1 MKNPIFTGA
10 GVAIITPFTADGKVN
25 EKVLAE
31 IIEYQISHSTDAIVI
46 CGTTGESATLDHNE
60 HTQAIKIAVDV
71 TAGRIPV
78 IAGTGSN
85 DTAYALKLSNDA
97 EKLGVDGLLMVTPY
111 YNKASQEGL
120 IKHFSYVADRVST
133 PIILYNVP
141 SRTGCE
147 IKPETYAELAKHKMI
162 YAAKEATG
170 NLSSIAKTIS
180 LVPEDFAI
188 YSGNDD
194 QITPIM
200 SLGGKGVI
208 SVLSNILPQVAHDI
222 AQTALD
228 GDFKKSAELQLKYLE
243 LCNAMF
249 MDVNPIPVKV
259 AMRMMGFTATKP
271 LFVPRRL
278 RCEGIISICSGLSSG
293 RTIGTSGVCLCALLF
308 ETTGHSAFAY
318 SSSRALISSF
328 FISTAQKTKS
338 TCDAISFISSVA
350 FITTRS
356 LTFSGIA
363 TSMHHFEPTASSYFL
378 PAERALAAT
387 TFTLNH
393 G

>member
-120 IKHFSYVADRVST
+120 IKHFNYVADRVST

-222 AQTALD
+222 AQSALD

-259 AMRMMGFTATKP
+259 AMRLMGIDVGP
-271 LFVPRRL
+271 LRL
-278 RCEGIISICSGLSSG
+278 P
-293 RTIGTSGVCLCALLF
+293 LCDMTPANTEKLKSVLQKY
-308 ETTGHSAFAY
+308 E
-318 SSSRALISSF
+318 LI
-328 FISTAQKTKS
+328 
-338 TCDAISFISSVA
+338 
-350 FITTRS
+350 
-356 LTFSGIA
+356 
-363 TSMHHFEPTASSYFL
+363 
-378 PAERALAAT
+378 
-387 TFTLNH
+387 
-393 G
+393 

>member
-10 GVAIITPFTADGKVN
+10 GVAIITPFTAEGKVN

-120 IKHFSYVADRVST
+120 IKHFNYVADRVST

-259 AMRMMGFTATKP
+259 AMKMMGIDVGP
-271 LFVPRRL
+271 LRL
-278 RCEGIISICSGLSSG
+278 P
-293 RTIGTSGVCLCALLF
+293 LCDMTPANTEKLKSVLQKY
-308 ETTGHSAFAY
+308 E
-318 SSSRALISSF
+318 LI
-328 FISTAQKTKS
+328 
-338 TCDAISFISSVA
+338 
-350 FITTRS
+350 
-356 LTFSGIA
+356 
-363 TSMHHFEPTASSYFL
+363 
-378 PAERALAAT
+378 
-387 TFTLNH
+387 
-393 G
+393 

>member
-60 HTQAIKIAVDV
+60 HTQAIKVAVDV

-120 IKHFSYVADRVST
+120 IKHFNYVADRVST

-222 AQTALD
+222 AQSALD

-249 MDVNPIPVKV
+249 MDVNPIPVKA
-259 AMRMMGFTATKP
+259 AMRMMGIDVGP
-271 LFVPRRL
+271 LRL
-278 RCEGIISICSGLSSG
+278 P
-293 RTIGTSGVCLCALLF
+293 LCDMTPANTEKLKSVLQKY
-308 ETTGHSAFAY
+308 E
-318 SSSRALISSF
+318 LI
-328 FISTAQKTKS
+328 
-338 TCDAISFISSVA
+338 
-350 FITTRS
+350 
-356 LTFSGIA
+356 
-363 TSMHHFEPTASSYFL
+363 
-378 PAERALAAT
+378 
-387 TFTLNH
+387 
-393 G
+393 

>member
-60 HTQAIKIAVDV
+60 HTQAIKVAVDV
-71 TAGRIPV
+71 TSGRIPV

-120 IKHFSYVADRVST
+120 IKHFNYVADRVST

-259 AMRMMGFTATKP
+259 AMRMMGIDVGP
-271 LFVPRRL
+271 LRL
-278 RCEGIISICSGLSSG
+278 P
-293 RTIGTSGVCLCALLF
+293 LCDMTPANTEKLKTVLQKY
-308 ETTGHSAFAY
+308 E
-318 SSSRALISSF
+318 LI
-328 FISTAQKTKS
+328 
-338 TCDAISFISSVA
+338 
-350 FITTRS
+350 
-356 LTFSGIA
+356 
-363 TSMHHFEPTASSYFL
+363 
-378 PAERALAAT
+378 
-387 TFTLNH
+387 
-393 G
+393 

>member
-120 IKHFSYVADRVST
+120 IKHFNYVADRVST

-147 IKPETYAELAKHKMI
+147 IKPETYAELAKNKMI

-259 AMRMMGFTATKP
+259 AMRMMGIDVGP
-271 LFVPRRL
+271 LRL
-278 RCEGIISICSGLSSG
+278 P
-293 RTIGTSGVCLCALLF
+293 LCDMTPANTEKLKSVLQKY
-308 ETTGHSAFAY
+308 E
-318 SSSRALISSF
+318 LI
-328 FISTAQKTKS
+328 
-338 TCDAISFISSVA
+338 
-350 FITTRS
+350 
-356 LTFSGIA
+356 
-363 TSMHHFEPTASSYFL
+363 
-378 PAERALAAT
+378 
-387 TFTLNH
+387 
-393 G
+393 

>member
-31 IIEYQISHSTDAIVI
+31 IIEYQIAHSTDAIVI

-60 HTQAIKIAVDV
+60 HTQAIKVAVDV

-120 IKHFSYVADRVST
+120 IKHFNYVADRVST

-188 YSGNDD
+188 YSGNDN
-194 QITPIM
+194 QITSIM

-249 MDVNPIPVKV
+249 MDVNPIPVKA
-259 AMRMMGFTATKP
+259 AMRLMGIDVGP
-271 LFVPRRL
+271 LRL
-278 RCEGIISICSGLSSG
+278 P
-293 RTIGTSGVCLCALLF
+293 LCDMTPANTEKLKSVLQKY
-308 ETTGHSAFAY
+308 E
-318 SSSRALISSF
+318 LI
-328 FISTAQKTKS
+328 
-338 TCDAISFISSVA
+338 
-350 FITTRS
+350 
-356 LTFSGIA
+356 
-363 TSMHHFEPTASSYFL
+363 
-378 PAERALAAT
+378 
-387 TFTLNH
+387 
-393 G
+393 

>member
-60 HTQAIKIAVDV
+60 HTQAIKVAVDV

-120 IKHFSYVADRVST
+120 IKHFNYVADRVST

-180 LVPEDFAI
+180 LVPEDFSI

-194 QITPIM
+194 QITPII

-259 AMRMMGFTATKP
+259 AMRLMGIDVGP
-271 LFVPRRL
+271 LRL
-278 RCEGIISICSGLSSG
+278 P
-293 RTIGTSGVCLCALLF
+293 LCDMTPANTEKLKSVLQKY
-308 ETTGHSAFAY
+308 E
-318 SSSRALISSF
+318 LI
-328 FISTAQKTKS
+328 
-338 TCDAISFISSVA
+338 
-350 FITTRS
+350 
-356 LTFSGIA
+356 
-363 TSMHHFEPTASSYFL
+363 
-378 PAERALAAT
+378 
-387 TFTLNH
+387 
-393 G
+393 

>member
-1 MKNPIFTGA
+1 MKKPIFTGA

-31 IIEYQISHSTDAIVI
+31 IIEYQIAHSTDAIVI

-60 HTQAIKIAVDV
+60 HTQAIKVAVDV

-120 IKHFSYVADRVST
+120 IKHFNYVADRVST

-249 MDVNPIPVKV
+249 MDVNPIPVKA
-259 AMRMMGFTATKP
+259 AMRLMGIDVGP
-271 LFVPRRL
+271 LRL
-278 RCEGIISICSGLSSG
+278 P
-293 RTIGTSGVCLCALLF
+293 LCDMTPANTEKLKSVLQKY
-308 ETTGHSAFAY
+308 E
-318 SSSRALISSF
+318 LI
-328 FISTAQKTKS
+328 
-338 TCDAISFISSVA
+338 
-350 FITTRS
+350 
-356 LTFSGIA
+356 
-363 TSMHHFEPTASSYFL
+363 
-378 PAERALAAT
+378 
-387 TFTLNH
+387 
-393 G
+393 

>member
-46 CGTTGESATLDHNE
+46 CGTTGESPTLDHNE
-60 HTQAIKIAVDV
+60 HTQAIKVAVDV

-78 IAGTGSN
+78 IAGTGSK

-111 YNKASQEGL
+111 YTKASQEGL
-120 IKHFSYVADRVST
+120 IKHFNYVADRVST

-228 GDFKKSAELQLKYLE
+228 GDFKKSAKLQLKYLE

-259 AMRMMGFTATKP
+259 AMRLMGIDVGP
-271 LFVPRRL
+271 LRL
-278 RCEGIISICSGLSSG
+278 P
-293 RTIGTSGVCLCALLF
+293 LCDMTPANTEKLKSVLQKY
-308 ETTGHSAFAY
+308 E
-318 SSSRALISSF
+318 LI
-328 FISTAQKTKS
+328 
-338 TCDAISFISSVA
+338 
-350 FITTRS
+350 
-356 LTFSGIA
+356 
-363 TSMHHFEPTASSYFL
+363 
-378 PAERALAAT
+378 
-387 TFTLNH
+387 
-393 G
+393 

>member
-60 HTQAIKIAVDV
+60 HTQAIKISVDV

-120 IKHFSYVADRVST
+120 IKHFNYVADRVST

-228 GDFKKSAELQLKYLE
+228 GDFKKSAELQLRYLE

-259 AMRMMGFTATKP
+259 AMRMMGIDVGQLRLP
-271 LFVPRRL
+271 LCDMTPANTEKLKSVL
-278 RCEGIISICSGLSSG
+278 QKYE
-293 RTIGTSGVCLCALLF
+293 
-308 ETTGHSAFAY
+308 
-318 SSSRALISSF
+318 LI
-328 FISTAQKTKS
+328 
-338 TCDAISFISSVA
+338 
-350 FITTRS
+350 
-356 LTFSGIA
+356 
-363 TSMHHFEPTASSYFL
+363 
-378 PAERALAAT
+378 
-387 TFTLNH
+387 
-393 G
+393 

>member
-1 MKNPIFTGA
+1 MKSPIFTGA

-31 IIEYQISHSTDAIVI
+31 TIEYQIAHSTDAIVI

-60 HTQAIKIAVDV
+60 HTQAIKVAVDV

-120 IKHFSYVADRVST
+120 IKHFNYVADRVST

-222 AQTALD
+222 AQTALN

-249 MDVNPIPVKV
+249 MDVNPIPVKA
-259 AMRMMGFTATKP
+259 AMRLMGIDVGP
-271 LFVPRRL
+271 LRL
-278 RCEGIISICSGLSSG
+278 P
-293 RTIGTSGVCLCALLF
+293 LCDMTPANTEKLKSVLQKY
-308 ETTGHSAFAY
+308 E
-318 SSSRALISSF
+318 LI
-328 FISTAQKTKS
+328 
-338 TCDAISFISSVA
+338 
-350 FITTRS
+350 
-356 LTFSGIA
+356 
-363 TSMHHFEPTASSYFL
+363 
-378 PAERALAAT
+378 
-387 TFTLNH
+387 
-393 G
+393 

>member
-60 HTQAIKIAVDV
+60 HTQAIKVAVDV

-120 IKHFSYVADRVST
+120 IKHFNYVADRVST

-259 AMRMMGFTATKP
+259 AMRMMGIDVGP
-271 LFVPRRL
+271 LRL
-278 RCEGIISICSGLSSG
+278 P
-293 RTIGTSGVCLCALLF
+293 LCDMTPANTEKLKSVLQK
-308 ETTGHSAFAY
+308 Y
-318 SSSRALISSF
+318 ALI
-328 FISTAQKTKS
+328 
-338 TCDAISFISSVA
+338 
-350 FITTRS
+350 
-356 LTFSGIA
+356 
-363 TSMHHFEPTASSYFL
+363 
-378 PAERALAAT
+378 
-387 TFTLNH
+387 
-393 G
+393 

>member
-60 HTQAIKIAVDV
+60 HTQAIKVAVDV

-120 IKHFSYVADRVST
+120 IKHFNYVADRVST

-228 GDFKKSAELQLKYLE
+228 GDFKKSAELQLKYLD

-259 AMRMMGFTATKP
+259 AMRMMGIDVGP
-271 LFVPRRL
+271 LRL
-278 RCEGIISICSGLSSG
+278 P
-293 RTIGTSGVCLCALLF
+293 LCDMTPANTEKLKSVLQKY
-308 ETTGHSAFAY
+308 E
-318 SSSRALISSF
+318 LI
-328 FISTAQKTKS
+328 
-338 TCDAISFISSVA
+338 
-350 FITTRS
+350 
-356 LTFSGIA
+356 
-363 TSMHHFEPTASSYFL
+363 
-378 PAERALAAT
+378 
-387 TFTLNH
+387 
-393 G
+393 

>member
-10 GVAIITPFTADGKVN
+10 GVAIITPFTAEGKVN

-120 IKHFSYVADRVST
+120 IKHFNYVADRVST

-147 IKPETYAELAKHKMI
+147 IKPETYAELAKNKMI

-259 AMRMMGFTATKP
+259 AMRMMGIDVGP
-271 LFVPRRL
+271 LRL
-278 RCEGIISICSGLSSG
+278 P
-293 RTIGTSGVCLCALLF
+293 LCDMTPANTEKLKSVLQKY
-308 ETTGHSAFAY
+308 E
-318 SSSRALISSF
+318 LI
-328 FISTAQKTKS
+328 
-338 TCDAISFISSVA
+338 
-350 FITTRS
+350 
-356 LTFSGIA
+356 
-363 TSMHHFEPTASSYFL
+363 
-378 PAERALAAT
+378 
-387 TFTLNH
+387 
-393 G
+393 

>member
-1 MKNPIFTGA
+1 MKRPIFTGA

-25 EKVLAE
+25 EKVLDE
-31 IIEYQISHSTDAIVI
+31 IIEYQIAHSTDAIVI

-60 HTQAIKIAVDV
+60 HTQAIKVAVDV

-120 IKHFSYVADRVST
+120 IKHFNYVADRVST

-249 MDVNPIPVKV
+249 MDVNPIPVKA
-259 AMRMMGFTATKP
+259 AMRLMGIDVGP
-271 LFVPRRL
+271 LRL
-278 RCEGIISICSGLSSG
+278 P
-293 RTIGTSGVCLCALLF
+293 LCDMTPANTEKLKSVLQKY
-308 ETTGHSAFAY
+308 E
-318 SSSRALISSF
+318 LI
-328 FISTAQKTKS
+328 
-338 TCDAISFISSVA
+338 
-350 FITTRS
+350 
-356 LTFSGIA
+356 
-363 TSMHHFEPTASSYFL
+363 
-378 PAERALAAT
+378 
-387 TFTLNH
+387 
-393 G
+393 